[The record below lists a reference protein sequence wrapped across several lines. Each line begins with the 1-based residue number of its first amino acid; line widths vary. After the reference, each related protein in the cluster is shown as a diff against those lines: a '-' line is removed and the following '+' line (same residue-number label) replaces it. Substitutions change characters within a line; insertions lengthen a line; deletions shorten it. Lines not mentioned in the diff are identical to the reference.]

1 MDKIYFLVCIKLI
14 FEEVSEF
21 VQKALKPSYAVVSNL

>member
-1 MDKIYFLVCIKLI
+1 MGKIYFLVYIRLI

-21 VQKALKPSYAVVSNL
+21 VQKALKPSYSVVSNL